1 MIGERHLMPIS
12 AMRKGPDSCATDSF
26 FFELCQLIA
35 HRTASYKESLFNCFK
50 RLSSFQLCLV
60 LFYSVLFFSAQIY
73 ELTQCE
79 STMSSNKPAVDPFHS
94 FLAGSIAGA
103 IEASITYPFEFAKTR
118 LQLVDKASKA
128 SRNPLVLIYNTGKN
142 YGISSIY
149 VGCPAFIV
157 GNTAKAG
164 IRFLGFD
171 TIKNLL
177 RDKKTGELSG
187 FRGVVAGLGA
197 GLLES
202 VVAVTPFEAIK
213 TALIDDKQAAV
224 PKYQNNGKGMVSNY
238 AKLLSDQGFSG
249 LYRGVL
255 PVSMRQAANQA
266 VRLGCY
272 NKIKTLVQDYTNVPK
287 DKPLSSGLTFIV
299 GAFSGIVTVYT
310 TMPIDTVKT
319 RMQSLNAGQYSSTIN
334 CFATIFKEEGLKT
347 FWKGA
352 TPRLGRL
359 ILSGGIVFTIYE
371 KVLTVLA

>member
-1 MIGERHLMPIS
+1 
-12 AMRKGPDSCATDSF
+12 
-26 FFELCQLIA
+26 
-35 HRTASYKESLFNCFK
+35 
-50 RLSSFQLCLV
+50 
-60 LFYSVLFFSAQIY
+60 
-73 ELTQCE
+73 
-79 STMSSNKPAVDPFHS
+79 MSQSKQVDPSKS
-94 FLAGSIAGA
+94 FIAGCLAGAV
-103 IEASITYPFEFAKTR
+103 EASVTYPFEFAKTR
-118 LQLVDKASKA
+118 LQLLDKASKA
-128 SRNPLVLIYNTGKN
+128 SRNPLVLIYNTAKTQ
-142 YGISSIY
+142 GIGSVY

-164 IRFLGFD
+164 VRFLGFD

-177 RDKKTGELSG
+177 RDPKTGELSG
-187 FRGVVAGLGA
+187 PRGVIAGLGA

-213 TALIDDKQAAV
+213 TALIDDKQSAT
-224 PKYQNNGKGMVSNY
+224 PKYHNNGKGMLRNY
-238 AKLLSDQGFSG
+238 TALVRKQGLSG

-272 NKIKTLVQDYTNVPK
+272 NKIKVMVQDYTNAPK
-287 DKPLSSGLTFIV
+287 DKPLSSGLTFVV

-319 RMQSLNAGQYSSTIN
+319 RMQSLDSKRYSSTIN
-334 CFATIFKEEGLKT
+334 CFTTIFKEEGLKA

-359 ILSGGIVFTIYE
+359 FLSGGIVFTIYE
-371 KVLTVLA
+371 KVLTVLG